1 MSKLGLVLSWWPRTC
16 LSSPGMDTAGGMG
29 QLDGELA
36 PWATRAAG
44 LKQVCLCCLAA
55 LIGFPSA
62 CLLAWQAL
70 RRLQTTCCT
79 VCASNVNEACPAA
92 LLVLLHV
99 RDYACHGCG
108 ARSWTQCTHTNA
120 CGTSYGRY
128 TRLGGLVSA
137 VPLVRFSPPLYFPPS
152 QLCARYLYSIS
163 NLRAAARRLLIL

>member
-1 MSKLGLVLSWWPRTC
+1 MVSKLGLVLSWWPRTC

-55 LIGFPSA
+55 LICFPSA

-79 VCASNVNEACPAA
+79 CAPATSTRPVRQHCWYCCTFEIMLAMAVVRAHGLSA
-92 LLVLLHV
+92 LIRTPVAL
-99 RDYACHGCG
+99 RTDG
-108 ARSWTQCTHTNA
+108 N
-120 CGTSYGRY
+120 
-128 TRLGGLVSA
+128 TRLGGLVPGDAWIPVVS
-137 VPLVRFSPPLYFPPS
+137 VDRIRRQLPPS
-152 QLCARYLYSIS
+152 
-163 NLRAAARRLLIL
+163 LRIRRHSQAKSTYP

>member
-1 MSKLGLVLSWWPRTC
+1 MVSKLVLVLSWWPWTC

-55 LIGFPSA
+55 LICFPSA

-92 LLVLLHV
+92 NCWYCCTFETMLAMVVVRAHGLSALIRTPVALRTDGTRSWEVSLVLYPSYVSPRPCSRRYVQDIVARTV
-99 RDYACHGCG
+99 RGE
-108 ARSWTQCTHTNA
+108 
-120 CGTSYGRY
+120 YGPY
-128 TRLGGLVSA
+128 KT
-137 VPLVRFSPPLYFPPS
+137 
-152 QLCARYLYSIS
+152 
-163 NLRAAARRLLIL
+163 